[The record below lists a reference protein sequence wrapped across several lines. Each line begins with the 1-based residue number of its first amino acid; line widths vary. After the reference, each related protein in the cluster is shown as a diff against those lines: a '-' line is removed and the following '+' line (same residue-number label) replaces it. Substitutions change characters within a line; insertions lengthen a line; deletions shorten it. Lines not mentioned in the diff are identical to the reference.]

1 MSYYIGVWEGP
12 APLSNAHAASEFQ
25 RRMAERSQ
33 AEATPDIRR
42 FVDGL
47 LEVHPDI
54 DLPEGEDG
62 PWADAPLLHCIDGST
77 VYLPVRPER
86 VDEVSRLV
94 EERIAGHELVAFDPQ
109 TRSLVPSAVAV
120 ARTSEFELPPAGELP
135 VHLRAVLG
143 EALAADRPLAGVL
156 EQVSTEFYVQ
166 WLVRDGRLI
175 VEAQGEELLP
185 PGLRLSA
192 PALDRMTTLGFDRA
206 EPNWRIRWD
215 DGAQHLDDAAT
226 VLGRVLSEVR
236 GLPVGE
242 PMRLQ
247 TFPVE

>member
-25 RRMAERSQ
+25 RRMGERSQ
-33 AEATPDIRR
+33 AAATPAIRG

-47 LEVHPDI
+47 LTVHPDI

-77 VYLPVRPER
+77 AYLPVRPER
-86 VDEVSRLV
+86 VDEIRRLI
-94 EERIAGHELVAFDPQ
+94 EQRIDGQELVAFDPQ
-109 TRSLVPSAVAV
+109 ARSLVPSAVAV
-120 ARTSEFELPPAGELP
+120 ARSSEFDLPPASELP

-143 EALAADRPLAGVL
+143 EALAAGRALAGVL

-166 WLVRDGRLI
+166 WLVRDRRLT

-185 PGLRLSA
+185 TGLRLS
-192 PALDRMTTLGFDRA
+192 PLALDRMAALGFARA
-206 EPNWRIRWD
+206 EPNWRVAWD
-215 DGAQHLDDAAT
+215 DGAQHLDEAAA
-226 VLGRVLSEVR
+226 VLGRVLTEVR

-247 TFPVE
+247 TFPV